1 MKPKLIGFFFF
12 IKYRNFLRK
21 WYRNFTVIWQQWF
34 LVFFLNKSFLH
45 YFFFLTVINV
55 CVYKCPVNW
64 RPIIK
69 KISENLRFFFFMSI
83 NISIFLKDGTH
94 SSLPLVFS
102 PAQVYFVYV
111 FWENNCLRT
120 SNPKFFFYI
129 LFINLM
135 QATGPLKI
143 LTVHSNTLKLA
154 HTKLCVCICS
164 SQKDSKIWVLNS
176 L

>member
-1 MKPKLIGFFFF
+1 MIFF
-12 IKYRNFLRK
+12 
-21 WYRNFTVIWQQWF
+21 
-34 LVFFLNKSFLH
+34 S
-45 YFFFLTVINV
+45 LTVINV

-69 KISENLRFFFFMSI
+69 KISENLWFFFNVNKYFYFLF
-83 NISIFLKDGTH
+83 FLKDGTH

>member
-1 MKPKLIGFFFF
+1 MIFF
-12 IKYRNFLRK
+12 
-21 WYRNFTVIWQQWF
+21 
-34 LVFFLNKSFLH
+34 S
-45 YFFFLTVINV
+45 LTVINV

-69 KISENLRFFFFMSI
+69 KISENLRFFFYVNKYFYFLEGWHTLFTSPCVQ
-83 NISIFLKDGTH
+83 SSPGIFCI
-94 SSLPLVFS
+94 
-102 PAQVYFVYV
+102 
-111 FWENNCLRT
+111 FWEKNCLRT
-120 SNPKFFFYI
+120 SNPKFFFDI

-135 QATGPLKI
+135 QATRPLKI

>member
-1 MKPKLIGFFFF
+1 MIFF
-12 IKYRNFLRK
+12 
-21 WYRNFTVIWQQWF
+21 
-34 LVFFLNKSFLH
+34 S
-45 YFFFLTVINV
+45 LTVINV
-55 CVYKCPVNW
+55 CVYKCQVKW

-69 KISENLRFFFFMSI
+69 KISENLWFFFNVNKYFYFLF
-83 NISIFLKDGTH
+83 FLKDGTH

-120 SNPKFFFYI
+120 SNPKFFFDI

-135 QATGPLKI
+135 QATRPLKI